1 MTDTYWQNRRCW
13 LIGASTG
20 IGAATAQA
28 LHAAGARL
36 ALSARR
42 QDQLEQVLPA
52 AAQPL
57 ILPADVQDLT
67 SLQAAH
73 TEILRHW
80 QGIDVLV
87 YLAGAYTPAR
97 AWELDLH
104 RAEEI
109 LDINYRGALRSLAAA
124 LPGWQERGAGQIVL
138 VSSIAAVRG
147 LPQSLYYG
155 PSKAALTH
163 LAEVLRLD
171 LEPRGFHVQVVHPG
185 FVATPLTAQNTF
197 SMPHLMRPEDAAQ
210 ALLRGM
216 RSKRFEIQFPRAFTR
231 RFSLLRCLP
240 YRWYF
245 PLIRRATGL

>member
-1 MTDTYWQNRRCW
+1 MSDSYWHNRRCW

-28 LHAAGARL
+28 LHAAGAKV
-36 ALSARR
+36 ALTARKR
-42 QDQLEQVLPA
+42 EQLEQVLPA
-52 AAQPL
+52 GAGQL
-57 ILPADVQDLT
+57 ILPADVQDAST
-67 SLQAAH
+67 LQAAYA
-73 TEILRHW
+73 EILRQW
-80 QGIDVLV
+80 QGLDVLL

-97 AWELDLH
+97 AWELDLQ

-109 LDINYRGALRSLAAA
+109 LDINYRGALRSLAVA
-124 LPGWQERGAGQIVL
+124 LPGWEERGGGQIVL
-138 VSSIAAVRG
+138 VSSIAALRG

-171 LEPRGFHVQVVHPG
+171 LEPRGFRVQVVHPG
-185 FVATPLTAQNTF
+185 FVATPLTAQNSF
-197 SMPHLMRPEDAAQ
+197 SMPHLMTPEAAAQ
-210 ALLRGM
+210 ALLLGM

-231 RFSLLRCLP
+231 RVSILRCLP

-245 PLIRRATGL
+245 PLLRRATGL